1 MADGAGG
8 SPLPYTRFDP
18 AELILRDELA
28 LDRTILANE
37 RTYLAYVRTA
47 IALILA
53 GVSFIHFSEALWFT
67 LLGVA
72 SVPIGFLVLGLGL
85 RRYRKVRYTLAA
97 IRQRQ
102 VVPAPGS
109 TTSAPS

>member
-1 MADGAGG
+1 MTDNAGSRPG
-8 SPLPYTRFDP
+8 PYGRFDP

-53 GVSFIHFSEALWFT
+53 GVSFIHFSTALWYT
-67 LLGVA
+67 VLGA
-72 SVPIGFLVLGLGL
+72 AAVPIGLFVLVIGF
-85 RRYRKVRYTLAA
+85 RRYRVNRDMLGA
-97 IRQRQ
+97 IRL
-102 VVPAPGS
+102 PLPG
-109 TTSAPS
+109 TQARG

>member
-1 MADGAGG
+1 MAVRAGG
-8 SPLPYTRFDP
+8 TPDPYRRFDP
-18 AELILRDELA
+18 ADLILRDELA

-37 RTYLAYVRTA
+37 RTWLAYVRTA

-72 SVPIGFLVLGLGL
+72 SVPIGFAVLAVGH
-85 RRYRKVRYTLAA
+85 RRYRRVRASLAS
-97 IRQRQ
+97 IRGHG
-102 VVPAPGS
+102 AG
-109 TTSAPS
+109 